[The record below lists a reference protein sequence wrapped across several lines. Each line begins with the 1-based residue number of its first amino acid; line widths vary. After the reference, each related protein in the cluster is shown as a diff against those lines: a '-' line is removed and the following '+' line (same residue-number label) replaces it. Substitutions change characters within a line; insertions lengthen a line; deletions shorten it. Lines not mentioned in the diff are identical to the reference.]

1 MRQMLQTNPPYLHN
15 SAVSYPV
22 SSDAQLLHLK
32 RVRQFQV
39 QEAALQMVVGGV
51 VVPEAR
57 AASCIYCQPSN
68 LLLGAPSNTFLI
80 SD

>member
-1 MRQMLQTNPPYLHN
+1 MRQMIQTNPSYLHN

-51 VVPEAR
+51 VVPGWVSR
-57 AASCIYCQPSN
+57 TCSLLYFLPTLQSPS
-68 LLLGAPSNTFLI
+68 T
-80 SD
+80 

>member
-1 MRQMLQTNPPYLHN
+1 MRQMIQTNPSYLHN

-51 VVPEAR
+51 VVPFSAN
-57 AASCIYCQPSN
+57 AAS
-68 LLLGAPSNTFLI
+68 
-80 SD
+80 